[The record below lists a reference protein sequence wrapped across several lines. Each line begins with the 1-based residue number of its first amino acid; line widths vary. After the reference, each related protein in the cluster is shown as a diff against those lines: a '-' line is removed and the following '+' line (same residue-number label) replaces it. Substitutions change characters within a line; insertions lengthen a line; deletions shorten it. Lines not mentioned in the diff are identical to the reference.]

1 MMQEDLFARIP
12 TVHEKVYARIND
24 ARTVATEEQTQIL
37 NALVLAHG
45 KLTQRDL
52 MDACPGIGAH
62 RREVNAGVASPTSM
76 ETTLRRVRQIVRD
89 LRVDLRV
96 PILSDPSGYWLPR
109 TEDEVAEYVERVE
122 KQARAT
128 ARAWFETLRSLDGFL
143 NDDRQRALF
152 DVVASFGGES

>member
-1 MMQEDLFARIP
+1 MQEDLFARIP
-12 TVHEKVYARIND
+12 TVHEKVHARVND
-24 ARTVATEEQTQIL
+24 ARTVATEEQTQVL

-45 KLTQRDL
+45 KLTQRNL
-52 MDACPGIGAH
+52 VDACPGIGAH
-62 RREVNAGVASPTSM
+62 RREVDAGIVSPTSL

-89 LRVDLRV
+89 LRVELRV

-109 TEDEVAEYVERVE
+109 TEDEVAEYVDRVE

-143 NDDRQRALF
+143 NDGRQRALF
-152 DVVASFGGES
+152 DVIAALGGEP

>member
-12 TVHEKVYARIND
+12 TVHEKVRARVND
-24 ARTVATEEQTQIL
+24 ARTLATEGQTAVL
-37 NALVLAHG
+37 NALVLSSG
-45 KLTQRDL
+45 KVTQRDL
-52 MDACPGIGAH
+52 VELCPGVGAH
-62 RREVNAGVASPTSM
+62 RREVDAGVASPASM

-89 LRVDLRV
+89 LRVELRV

-109 TEDEVAEYVERVE
+109 TEDEVAEYVDRVE

-143 NDDRQRALF
+143 NDGRQRALF
-152 DVVASFGGES
+152 DVVAALGGEP